1 METTECVAGKRSAV
15 GRKMDDALSR
25 ESDLGGEVKK
35 RLLSRLT

>member
-25 ESDLGGEVKK
+25 EKETWEVKSK
-35 RLLSRLT
+35 SACCLD